1 MKVLFA
7 VSNEKITEQVVA
19 KYQVMFNEL
28 LSYKEVYYYNA
39 IVKELEKN
47 KDYNAIVIDE
57 SLESVSNDKGDQYLL
72 NNLDAITD
80 IAVNNENTQIPIILI
95 CKADRQPS
103 EEFLEKI
110 YKIGIFNA
118 LILKDRKISKICEYI
133 NNPRNKKD
141 AKKYYQINVDD
152 TEVVADT
159 EHDSI
164 AKTELK
170 NILNYYAKLGND
182 TSKYSETF
190 ERIAEQYTD
199 VELVYIIARFPENV
213 KNVLMSENQR
223 FRNLMSIDPS
233 KLQQMEQAKK
243 QQEMV
248 EKPKPVVHQE
258 ENANS
263 FVQEKVEDINVS
275 IEPKQ
280 EENIHI
286 VSNEYDIEEKEEQV
300 HENKNVAITPN
311 IEPQKVEVNNSNSI
325 NDINDINVNTN
336 PTNTNV
342 NYNQNQ
348 NTNNMN
354 YNYVEQTP
362 TMDRNMDV
370 QVQNVANQVNSKNVF
385 SFVGTS
391 KNGTSFLVNSLAILF
406 SSIGIN
412 TAIVDLTKNKN
423 DYYMCTN
430 NEDRLREIA
439 TLSIIKLEK
448 GIAEGVQINKNLSV
462 YTGLPTNDTN
472 KLNSRAVIDTL
483 KKNHTLILLDC
494 DFETNLEYYTY
505 SNQIFTVQSLDV
517 LTMQPLTIHLKKL
530 KELGIISDSKISIIL
545 NKEVPVKGLT
555 KKLMIGGLS
564 MYNSPNMEERV
575 QLFNKDNVKVYSV
588 PFDIQAYQKYLE
600 NIVHCKF
607 EITGYPK
614 KFITELQL
622 IAENIYP
629 EITKFN

>member
-19 KYQVMFNEL
+19 KYQVMYNEL

-39 IVKELEKN
+39 VVKELEKT

-80 IAVNNENTQIPIILI
+80 VAVNNDNTQIPIILI
-95 CKADRQPS
+95 CKADRQPA

-159 EHDSI
+159 EEDSI

-190 ERIAEQYTD
+190 DRIAEQYTD

-213 KNVLMSENQR
+213 KNVLMNENQR
-223 FRNLMSIDPS
+223 FRNLMNIDPK
-233 KLQQMEQAKK
+233 KLQQMELAKK
-243 QQEMV
+243 QQEAL
-248 EKPKPVVHQE
+248 EKQKKAEVVKMQK
-258 ENANS
+258 ENQA
-263 FVQEKVEDINVS
+263 INVN
-275 IEPKQ
+275 IEPKP
-280 EENIHI
+280 EENMVNTPNI
-286 VSNEYDIEEKEEQV
+286 SNEYNIDEPKEEIAS
-300 HENKNVAITPN
+300 NNDIKP
-311 IEPQKVEVNNSNSI
+311 KVEQNQIEINSSNIDSNVNNVN
-325 NDINDINVNTN
+325 NVNEDVQVN
-336 PTNTNV
+336 NNHIENNTPYT
-342 NYNQNQ
+342 NYNNQ
-348 NTNNMN
+348 TTNMN
-354 YNYVEQTP
+354 MVNT
-362 TMDRNMDV
+362 T
-370 QVQNVANQVNSKNVF
+370 QVQNVTTQINNKNVF

-391 KNGTSFLVNSLAILF
+391 KNGTSFLVNSLGILF

-430 NEDRLREIA
+430 NEERLREIA

-472 KLNSRAVIDTL
+472 KLNSKMVIDTL

-575 QLFNKDNVKVYSV
+575 ELFNKDNVKVYSV

-607 EITGYPK
+607 EIAGYPK
-614 KFITELQL
+614 KFITELKL

-629 EITKFN
+629 EIAKFN

>member
-19 KYQVMFNEL
+19 KYQVMYNEL

-95 CKADRQPS
+95 CKADRQPA

-133 NNPRNKKD
+133 NGPRNKKD
-141 AKKYYQINVDD
+141 AKKYYQIDVDD

-159 EHDSI
+159 ETDSI

-182 TSKYSETF
+182 TTKYSETF

-213 KNVLMSENQR
+213 KSVLMNENQR
-223 FRNLMSIDPS
+223 FRNLMNIDPN
-233 KLQQMEQAKK
+233 KLKQMEQAKK
-243 QQEMV
+243 EQEKQMAQQEV
-248 EKPKPVVHQE
+248 YVQAPVQMQAQNDAKIE
-258 ENANS
+258 ENA
-263 FVQEKVEDINVS
+263 KL
-275 IEPKQ
+275 
-280 EENIHI
+280 
-286 VSNEYDIEEKEEQV
+286 VSNQYDIEEEQKEVVETPKVQIQPQVEQIV
-300 HENKNVAITPN
+300 P
-311 IEPQKVEVNNSNSI
+311 KVEPKVNNNYSI
-325 NDINDINVNTN
+325 
-336 PTNTNV
+336 PA
-342 NYNQNQ
+342 
-348 NTNNMN
+348 NNMQMN
-354 YNYVEQTP
+354 
-362 TMDRNMDV
+362 
-370 QVQNVANQVNSKNVF
+370 NQVNSKNVF

-391 KNGTSFLVNSLAILF
+391 KNGTSFLVNSLGILF

-430 NEDRLREIA
+430 NEERLREIA

-472 KLNSRAVIDTL
+472 NLNSKMVIDTL
-483 KKNHTLILLDC
+483 KKNHTLVLLDC

-575 QLFNKDNVKVYSV
+575 ELFNRDNVKVYSV

-607 EITGYPK
+607 EIAGYPK

>member
-95 CKADRQPS
+95 CKADRQPA

-213 KNVLMSENQR
+213 KNVLMNENQR

-263 FVQEKVEDINVS
+263 FVQEKLEDINVS

-280 EENIHI
+280 EENIQI

-325 NDINDINVNTN
+325 NDINVNTN
-336 PTNTNV
+336 PTNTNI

-362 TMDRNMDV
+362 NMNRNMDV

>member
-19 KYQVMFNEL
+19 KYQVMYNEL

-95 CKADRQPS
+95 CKADRQPA

-133 NNPRNKKD
+133 NGPRNKKD
-141 AKKYYQINVDD
+141 AKKYYQIDVDD

-159 EHDSI
+159 ETDSI

-182 TSKYSETF
+182 TTKYSETF

-213 KNVLMSENQR
+213 KSVLMNENQR
-223 FRNLMSIDPS
+223 FRNLMNIDPN
-233 KLQQMEQAKK
+233 KLKQMEQAKK
-243 QQEMV
+243 EQEKQMKQQEV
-248 EKPKPVVHQE
+248 HVQAPVQMQAQNDAKIE
-258 ENANS
+258 ENA
-263 FVQEKVEDINVS
+263 K
-275 IEPKQ
+275 
-280 EENIHI
+280 I
-286 VSNEYDIEEKEEQV
+286 VSNQYDIEEEQKEVVETPKVQIQPQVEQ
-300 HENKNVAITPN
+300 
-311 IEPQKVEVNNSNSI
+311 IEQKVEPKVNN
-325 NDINDINVNTN
+325 
-336 PTNTNV
+336 
-342 NYNQNQ
+342 NYNIP
-348 NTNNMN
+348 TNNMQMN
-354 YNYVEQTP
+354 
-362 TMDRNMDV
+362 
-370 QVQNVANQVNSKNVF
+370 NQVNSKNVF

-391 KNGTSFLVNSLAILF
+391 KNGTSFLVNSLGILF

-430 NEDRLREIA
+430 NEERLREIA

-472 KLNSRAVIDTL
+472 KLNSKMVIDTL
-483 KKNHTLILLDC
+483 KKNHTLVLLDC

-575 QLFNKDNVKVYSV
+575 ELFNRDNVKVYSV

-607 EITGYPK
+607 EIAGYPK

>member
-19 KYQVMFNEL
+19 KYQVMYNEL

-39 IVKELEKN
+39 IVKELKSIE
-47 KDYNAIVIDE
+47 ALGSI
-57 SLESVSNDKGDQYLL
+57 SVQYLL

-80 IAVNNENTQIPIILI
+80 VAVNNDNTQIPIILI
-95 CKADRQPS
+95 CKADRQPA

-159 EHDSI
+159 EEDSI

-190 ERIAEQYTD
+190 DRIAEQYTD

-213 KNVLMSENQR
+213 KNVLMNENQR
-223 FRNLMSIDPS
+223 FRNLMNIDPK
-233 KLQQMEQAKK
+233 KLQQMELAKK
-243 QQEMV
+243 QQEAL
-248 EKPKPVVHQE
+248 EKQKKAEAVKMQK
-258 ENANS
+258 ENQA
-263 FVQEKVEDINVS
+263 INVN
-275 IEPKQ
+275 IEPKP
-280 EENIHI
+280 EENMVNTPNI
-286 VSNEYDIEEKEEQV
+286 SNEYNIDEQKEEIAS
-300 HENKNVAITPN
+300 NNDIKP
-311 IEPQKVEVNNSNSI
+311 KVEQNQIEINSSNIDSNVNKDVQVNNNHI
-325 NDINDINVNTN
+325 ENNTQYI
-336 PTNTNV
+336 
-342 NYNQNQ
+342 NYNNQ
-348 NTNNMN
+348 TTNMN
-354 YNYVEQTP
+354 MVNSP
-362 TMDRNMDV
+362 
-370 QVQNVANQVNSKNVF
+370 QVQNVTTQINNKNVF

-391 KNGTSFLVNSLAILF
+391 KNGTSFLVNSLGILF

-430 NEDRLREIA
+430 NEERLREIA

-472 KLNSRAVIDTL
+472 KLNSKMVIDTL

-575 QLFNKDNVKVYSV
+575 ELFNKDNVKVYSV

-607 EITGYPK
+607 EIAGYPK
-614 KFITELQL
+614 KFITELKL

-629 EITKFN
+629 EIAKFN

>member
-19 KYQVMFNEL
+19 KYQVMYNEL

-95 CKADRQPS
+95 CKADRQPA

-133 NNPRNKKD
+133 NGPRNKKD
-141 AKKYYQINVDD
+141 AKKYYQIDVDD

-159 EHDSI
+159 ETDSI

-182 TSKYSETF
+182 TTKYSETF

-213 KNVLMSENQR
+213 KSVLMNENQR
-223 FRNLMSIDPS
+223 FRNLMSIDPN
-233 KLQQMEQAKK
+233 KLKQMEQAKK
-243 QQEMV
+243 EQEKQIAQQEV
-248 EKPKPVVHQE
+248 HVQVPVQMQAQNDAKIE
-258 ENANS
+258 ENA
-263 FVQEKVEDINVS
+263 K
-275 IEPKQ
+275 
-280 EENIHI
+280 I
-286 VSNEYDIEEKEEQV
+286 VSNQYDIEEEQKEVVETPKVQIQPQVEQIV
-300 HENKNVAITPN
+300 PKVE
-311 IEPQKVEVNNSNSI
+311 QKVEPKVNN
-325 NDINDINVNTN
+325 
-336 PTNTNV
+336 
-342 NYNQNQ
+342 NYNIPA
-348 NTNNMN
+348 NNMQMN
-354 YNYVEQTP
+354 
-362 TMDRNMDV
+362 
-370 QVQNVANQVNSKNVF
+370 NQVNSKNVF

-391 KNGTSFLVNSLAILF
+391 KNGTSFLVNSLGILF

-430 NEDRLREIA
+430 NEERLREIA

-472 KLNSRAVIDTL
+472 KLNSKMVIDTL
-483 KKNHTLILLDC
+483 KKNHTLVLLDC

-575 QLFNKDNVKVYSV
+575 ELFNRDNVKVYSV

-607 EITGYPK
+607 EIAGYPK

>member
-19 KYQVMFNEL
+19 KYQVMYNEL

-95 CKADRQPS
+95 CKADRQPA

-118 LILKDRKISKICEYI
+118 LISKDRKISKICEYI
-133 NNPRNKKD
+133 NGPRNKKD
-141 AKKYYQINVDD
+141 AKKYYQIDVDD

-159 EHDSI
+159 ETDSI

-182 TSKYSETF
+182 TTKYSETF

-213 KNVLMSENQR
+213 KSVLMNENQR
-223 FRNLMSIDPS
+223 FRNLMNIDPN
-233 KLQQMEQAKK
+233 KLKQMEQAKK
-243 QQEMV
+243 EQEKQMAQQEV
-248 EKPKPVVHQE
+248 YVQAPVQMQAQNDAKIE
-258 ENANS
+258 ENA
-263 FVQEKVEDINVS
+263 KL
-275 IEPKQ
+275 
-280 EENIHI
+280 
-286 VSNEYDIEEKEEQV
+286 VSNQYDIEEEQKEVVETPKVQIQPQVEQIV
-300 HENKNVAITPN
+300 P
-311 IEPQKVEVNNSNSI
+311 KVEPKVNNNYSI
-325 NDINDINVNTN
+325 
-336 PTNTNV
+336 PA
-342 NYNQNQ
+342 
-348 NTNNMN
+348 NNMQMN
-354 YNYVEQTP
+354 
-362 TMDRNMDV
+362 
-370 QVQNVANQVNSKNVF
+370 NQVNSKNVF

-391 KNGTSFLVNSLAILF
+391 KNGTSFLVNSLGILF

-430 NEDRLREIA
+430 NEERLREIA

-472 KLNSRAVIDTL
+472 KLNSKMVIDIL
-483 KKNHTLILLDC
+483 KKNHTLVLLDC

-575 QLFNKDNVKVYSV
+575 ELFNRDNVKVYSV

-607 EITGYPK
+607 EIAGYPK

>member
-19 KYQVMFNEL
+19 KYQVMYNEL

-95 CKADRQPS
+95 CKADRQPA

-133 NNPRNKKD
+133 NGPRNKKD
-141 AKKYYQINVDD
+141 AKKYYQIDVDD

-159 EHDSI
+159 ETDSI

-182 TSKYSETF
+182 TTKYSETF

-213 KNVLMSENQR
+213 KSVLMNENQR
-223 FRNLMSIDPS
+223 FRNLMNIDPN
-233 KLQQMEQAKK
+233 KLKQMEQAKK
-243 QQEMV
+243 EQEKQMAQQE
-248 EKPKPVVHQE
+248 VHVQVPGQMQAQNNAKIE
-258 ENANS
+258 ENA
-263 FVQEKVEDINVS
+263 K
-275 IEPKQ
+275 
-280 EENIHI
+280 I
-286 VSNEYDIEEKEEQV
+286 VSNQYDIEEEQKEVVETPKVQIQPQVEQIV
-300 HENKNVAITPN
+300 P
-311 IEPQKVEVNNSNSI
+311 KVEQNVEPKVNNNYSI
-325 NDINDINVNTN
+325 PV
-336 PTNTNV
+336 
-342 NYNQNQ
+342 
-348 NTNNMN
+348 NNMQMN
-354 YNYVEQTP
+354 
-362 TMDRNMDV
+362 
-370 QVQNVANQVNSKNVF
+370 NQVNSKNVF

-391 KNGTSFLVNSLAILF
+391 KNGTSFLVNSLGILF

-430 NEDRLREIA
+430 NEERLREIA

-472 KLNSRAVIDTL
+472 KLNSKMVIDTL
-483 KKNHTLILLDC
+483 KKNHTLVLLDC

-575 QLFNKDNVKVYSV
+575 ELFNRDNVKVYSV

-607 EITGYPK
+607 EIAGYPK

>member
-19 KYQVMFNEL
+19 KYQVMYNEL

-39 IVKELEKN
+39 VVKELEKT

-80 IAVNNENTQIPIILI
+80 VAVNNESTQIPIILI
-95 CKADRQPS
+95 CKADRQPA

-159 EHDSI
+159 EEDSI

-190 ERIAEQYTD
+190 DRIAEQYTD
-199 VELVYIIARFPENV
+199 VELVYIIARFSENV
-213 KNVLMSENQR
+213 KNVLMNENQR
-223 FRNLMSIDPS
+223 FRNLMNIDPK
-233 KLQQMEQAKK
+233 KLQQMELAKK
-243 QQEMV
+243 QQEAL
-248 EKPKPVVHQE
+248 EKQKKAEAVKMQK
-258 ENANS
+258 ENQA
-263 FVQEKVEDINVS
+263 INVN
-275 IEPKQ
+275 IEPKP
-280 EENIHI
+280 EENMVNTPNI
-286 VSNEYDIEEKEEQV
+286 SNEYNIDESKEEIDS
-300 HENKNVAITPN
+300 NNDIKP
-311 IEPQKVEVNNSNSI
+311 KVEQNKIEINSSNIDSNVNNVN
-325 NDINDINVNTN
+325 NDVQVNNNHIENNTLNTNYNNQTTNMNMVNT
-336 PTNTNV
+336 T
-342 NYNQNQ
+342 
-348 NTNNMN
+348 
-354 YNYVEQTP
+354 
-362 TMDRNMDV
+362 
-370 QVQNVANQVNSKNVF
+370 QVQNVTTQINNKNVF

-391 KNGTSFLVNSLAILF
+391 KNGTSFLVNSLGILF

-430 NEDRLREIA
+430 NEERLREIA

-472 KLNSRAVIDTL
+472 KLNSKMVIDTL

-575 QLFNKDNVKVYSV
+575 ELFNKDNVKVYSV

-600 NIVHCKF
+600 HIVHCKF
-607 EITGYPK
+607 EIAGYPK
-614 KFITELQL
+614 KFITELKL

-629 EITKFN
+629 EIAKFN

>member
-19 KYQVMFNEL
+19 KYQVMYNEL

-39 IVKELEKN
+39 VVKELEKT

-80 IAVNNENTQIPIILI
+80 VAVNNDNTQIPIILI
-95 CKADRQPS
+95 CKADRQPA

-159 EHDSI
+159 EEDSI

-190 ERIAEQYTD
+190 DRIAEQYTD

-213 KNVLMSENQR
+213 KNVLMNENQR
-223 FRNLMSIDPS
+223 FRNLMNIDPK
-233 KLQQMEQAKK
+233 KLQQMELAKK
-243 QQEMV
+243 QQEAL
-248 EKPKPVVHQE
+248 EKQKKAEAVKMQK
-258 ENANS
+258 ENQA
-263 FVQEKVEDINVS
+263 INVN
-275 IEPKQ
+275 IEPKP
-280 EENIHI
+280 EENMVNTPNI
-286 VSNEYDIEEKEEQV
+286 SNEYNIDEPKEEIAS
-300 HENKNVAITPN
+300 NNDIKP
-311 IEPQKVEVNNSNSI
+311 KVEQNQIEINSSNIDSNVNNVN
-325 NDINDINVNTN
+325 NVNEDVQVN
-336 PTNTNV
+336 NNHIENNTPYI
-342 NYNQNQ
+342 NYNNQ
-348 NTNNMN
+348 TTNMN
-354 YNYVEQTP
+354 MVNT
-362 TMDRNMDV
+362 T
-370 QVQNVANQVNSKNVF
+370 QVQNVTTQINNKNVF

-391 KNGTSFLVNSLAILF
+391 KNGTSFLVNSLGILF

-430 NEDRLREIA
+430 NEERLREIA

-472 KLNSRAVIDTL
+472 KLNSKMVIDTL

-555 KKLMIGGLS
+555 KKLMVGGLS

-575 QLFNKDNVKVYSV
+575 ELFNKDNVKVYSV

-607 EITGYPK
+607 EIAGYPK
-614 KFITELQL
+614 KFITELKL

-629 EITKFN
+629 EIAKFN

>member
-19 KYQVMFNEL
+19 KYQVMYNEL

-95 CKADRQPS
+95 CKADRQPA

-133 NNPRNKKD
+133 NGPRNKKD
-141 AKKYYQINVDD
+141 AKKYYQIDVDD

-159 EHDSI
+159 ETDSI

-182 TSKYSETF
+182 TTKYSETF

-213 KNVLMSENQR
+213 KSVLMNENQR
-223 FRNLMSIDPS
+223 FRNLMNIDPN
-233 KLQQMEQAKK
+233 KLKQMEQAKK
-243 QQEMV
+243 EQEKQMAQQEV
-248 EKPKPVVHQE
+248 HVQAPVQMQAQNDAKIE
-258 ENANS
+258 ENA
-263 FVQEKVEDINVS
+263 K
-275 IEPKQ
+275 
-280 EENIHI
+280 I
-286 VSNEYDIEEKEEQV
+286 VSNQYDIEEEQKEVVETPKVQIQPQVEQIV
-300 HENKNVAITPN
+300 PKVE
-311 IEPQKVEVNNSNSI
+311 QKVEPKVNNNYSI
-325 NDINDINVNTN
+325 
-336 PTNTNV
+336 PA
-342 NYNQNQ
+342 
-348 NTNNMN
+348 NNMQMN
-354 YNYVEQTP
+354 
-362 TMDRNMDV
+362 
-370 QVQNVANQVNSKNVF
+370 NQVNSKNVF

-391 KNGTSFLVNSLAILF
+391 KNGTSFLVNSLGILF

-430 NEDRLREIA
+430 NEERLREIA

-472 KLNSRAVIDTL
+472 KLNSKMVIDIL
-483 KKNHTLILLDC
+483 KKNHTLVLLDC

-575 QLFNKDNVKVYSV
+575 ELFNRDNVKVYSV

-607 EITGYPK
+607 EIAGYPK

>member
-19 KYQVMFNEL
+19 KYQVMYNEL

-95 CKADRQPS
+95 CKADRQPA

-118 LILKDRKISKICEYI
+118 LISKDRKISKICEYI
-133 NNPRNKKD
+133 NGPRNKKD
-141 AKKYYQINVDD
+141 AKKYYQIDVDD

-159 EHDSI
+159 ETDSI

-182 TSKYSETF
+182 TTKYSETF

-213 KNVLMSENQR
+213 KSVLMNENQR
-223 FRNLMSIDPS
+223 FRNLMNIDPN
-233 KLQQMEQAKK
+233 KLKQMEQAKK
-243 QQEMV
+243 EQEKQMAQQEV
-248 EKPKPVVHQE
+248 HVQAPVQMQAQNDAKIE
-258 ENANS
+258 ENA
-263 FVQEKVEDINVS
+263 K
-275 IEPKQ
+275 
-280 EENIHI
+280 I
-286 VSNEYDIEEKEEQV
+286 VSNQYDIEEEQKEVVETPKVQIQPQVEQI
-300 HENKNVAITPN
+300 EQNV
-311 IEPQKVEVNNSNSI
+311 EPKVNN
-325 NDINDINVNTN
+325 
-336 PTNTNV
+336 
-342 NYNQNQ
+342 NYNIP
-348 NTNNMN
+348 TNNMQMN
-354 YNYVEQTP
+354 
-362 TMDRNMDV
+362 
-370 QVQNVANQVNSKNVF
+370 NQVNSKNVF

-391 KNGTSFLVNSLAILF
+391 KNGTSFLVNSLGILF

-430 NEDRLREIA
+430 NEERLREIA

-462 YTGLPTNDTN
+462 YTGLPTNATN
-472 KLNSRAVIDTL
+472 KLNSKMVIDTL
-483 KKNHTLILLDC
+483 KKNHTLVLLDC

-575 QLFNKDNVKVYSV
+575 ELFNRDNVKVYSV

-607 EITGYPK
+607 EIAGYPK
-614 KFITELQL
+614 YISRNNKV
-622 IAENIYP
+622 
-629 EITKFN
+629 

>member
-19 KYQVMFNEL
+19 KYQVMYNEL

-39 IVKELEKN
+39 VVKELEKT

-80 IAVNNENTQIPIILI
+80 VAVNNDNTQIPIILI
-95 CKADRQPS
+95 CKADRQPA

-159 EHDSI
+159 EEDSI

-190 ERIAEQYTD
+190 DRIAEQYTD

-213 KNVLMSENQR
+213 KNVLMNENQR
-223 FRNLMSIDPS
+223 FRNLMNIDPK
-233 KLQQMEQAKK
+233 KLQQMELAKK
-243 QQEMV
+243 QQEAL
-248 EKPKPVVHQE
+248 EKQK
-258 ENANS
+258 
-263 FVQEKVEDINVS
+263 KVEAVKMQKENQAISVD
-275 IEPKQ
+275 IEPKP
-280 EENIHI
+280 EENMVNTPNI
-286 VSNEYDIEEKEEQV
+286 SNEYNIDEPKEE
-300 HENKNVAITPN
+300 VASNNDIKP
-311 IEPQKVEVNNSNSI
+311 KVEQNQIEINSSNIDS
-325 NDINDINVNTN
+325 NVNTDVQVN
-336 PTNTNV
+336 NNHIENNTPYI
-342 NYNQNQ
+342 NYNNQ
-348 NTNNMN
+348 TTNMN
-354 YNYVEQTP
+354 MVNNP
-362 TMDRNMDV
+362 
-370 QVQNVANQVNSKNVF
+370 QVQNVTTQINNKNVF

-391 KNGTSFLVNSLAILF
+391 KNGTSFLVNSLGILF

-430 NEDRLREIA
+430 NEERLREIA

-472 KLNSRAVIDTL
+472 KLNSKMVIDTL

-575 QLFNKDNVKVYSV
+575 ELFNKDNVKVYSV

-607 EITGYPK
+607 EIAGYPK
-614 KFITELQL
+614 KFITELKL

-629 EITKFN
+629 EIAKFN

>member
-95 CKADRQPS
+95 CKADRQPA

-258 ENANS
+258 ENTNT
-263 FVQEKVEDINVS
+263 FTQEEAKDLNVS

-311 IEPQKVEVNNSNSI
+311 IELQKVEVNNSDDFN
-325 NDINDINVNTN
+325 NTN

-342 NYNQNQ
+342 NYNQSQ

-362 TMDRNMDV
+362 TMNRNMDV

>member
-19 KYQVMFNEL
+19 KYQVMYNEL

-39 IVKELEKN
+39 VVKELEKT

-80 IAVNNENTQIPIILI
+80 VAVNNENTQIPIILI
-95 CKADRQPS
+95 CKADRQPA

-159 EHDSI
+159 EEDSI

-190 ERIAEQYTD
+190 DRIAEQYTD

-213 KNVLMSENQR
+213 KNILMNENQR
-223 FRNLMSIDPS
+223 FRNLMNIDQK
-233 KLQQMEQAKK
+233 KLQQMELAKK
-243 QQEMV
+243 QQEDL
-248 EKPKPVVHQE
+248 EKQKKAEAAKMQK
-258 ENANS
+258 ENQA
-263 FVQEKVEDINVS
+263 INVD
-275 IEPKQ
+275 IEPKP
-280 EENIHI
+280 EENMVNTPSI
-286 VSNEYDIEEKEEQV
+286 SNEYNIDEPKEEIAS
-300 HENKNVAITPN
+300 NNDIKL
-311 IEPQKVEVNNSNSI
+311 KVEQNQIEINSSNIDSNFNNINKDVQVNNNHI
-325 NDINDINVNTN
+325 ENNT
-336 PTNTNV
+336 PYTN
-342 NYNQNQ
+342 YDNQ
-348 NTNNMN
+348 TTNMN
-354 YNYVEQTP
+354 MVNIT
-362 TMDRNMDV
+362 
-370 QVQNVANQVNSKNVF
+370 QVQNVTTQINNKNVF

-391 KNGTSFLVNSLAILF
+391 KNGTSFLVNSLGILF

-430 NEDRLREIA
+430 NEERLREIA

-472 KLNSRAVIDTL
+472 KLNSKMVIDTL

-575 QLFNKDNVKVYSV
+575 ELFNKDNVKVYSV

-600 NIVHCKF
+600 NIVHCKL
-607 EITGYPK
+607 EIAGYPK
-614 KFITELQL
+614 KFITELKL

-629 EITKFN
+629 EIAKFN

>member
-19 KYQVMFNEL
+19 KYQVMYNEL

-95 CKADRQPS
+95 CKADRQPA

-133 NNPRNKKD
+133 NGPRNKKD
-141 AKKYYQINVDD
+141 AKKYYQIDVDD

-159 EHDSI
+159 ETDSI

-182 TSKYSETF
+182 TTKYSETF

-213 KNVLMSENQR
+213 KSVLMNENQR
-223 FRNLMSIDPS
+223 FRNLMSIDPN
-233 KLQQMEQAKK
+233 KLKQMEQAKK
-243 QQEMV
+243 EQEKQMAQQEV
-248 EKPKPVVHQE
+248 HVQVPVQMQAQNDAKIE
-258 ENANS
+258 ENA
-263 FVQEKVEDINVS
+263 K
-275 IEPKQ
+275 
-280 EENIHI
+280 I
-286 VSNEYDIEEKEEQV
+286 VSNQYDIEEEQKEVVETPKVQIQPQVEQIV
-300 HENKNVAITPN
+300 PKVE
-311 IEPQKVEVNNSNSI
+311 QKVEPKVNNNYSI
-325 NDINDINVNTN
+325 
-336 PTNTNV
+336 PA
-342 NYNQNQ
+342 
-348 NTNNMN
+348 NNMQMN
-354 YNYVEQTP
+354 
-362 TMDRNMDV
+362 
-370 QVQNVANQVNSKNVF
+370 NQVNSKNVF

-391 KNGTSFLVNSLAILF
+391 KNGTSFLVNSLGILF

-430 NEDRLREIA
+430 NEERLREIA

-472 KLNSRAVIDTL
+472 KLNSKMVIDIL
-483 KKNHTLILLDC
+483 KKNHTLVLLDC

-575 QLFNKDNVKVYSV
+575 ELFNRDNVKVYSV

-607 EITGYPK
+607 EIAGYPK

>member
-95 CKADRQPS
+95 CKADRQPA

-223 FRNLMSIDPS
+223 FRNLMNIDPS

-243 QQEMV
+243 QQEIV
-248 EKPKPVVHQE
+248 EKPKQVVHQE

-263 FVQEKVEDINVS
+263 FVQEKVEDLNVS
-275 IEPKQ
+275 IESKQ

-325 NDINDINVNTN
+325 NDINVNTN

-362 TMDRNMDV
+362 NMNRNMDI

-575 QLFNKDNVKVYSV
+575 ELFNRDNVKVYSV

-607 EITGYPK
+607 EIAGYPK

>member
-19 KYQVMFNEL
+19 KYQVMYNEL

-95 CKADRQPS
+95 CKADRQPA

-133 NNPRNKKD
+133 NGPRNKKD
-141 AKKYYQINVDD
+141 AKKYYQIDVDD

-159 EHDSI
+159 ETDSI

-182 TSKYSETF
+182 TTKYSETF

-213 KNVLMSENQR
+213 KSVLINENQR
-223 FRNLMSIDPS
+223 FRNLMNIDPN
-233 KLQQMEQAKK
+233 KLKQMEQAKK
-243 QQEMV
+243 EQEKQMAQQEV
-248 EKPKPVVHQE
+248 HVQAPVQMQAQNDAKIE
-258 ENANS
+258 ENA
-263 FVQEKVEDINVS
+263 K
-275 IEPKQ
+275 
-280 EENIHI
+280 I
-286 VSNEYDIEEKEEQV
+286 VSNQYDIEEEQKEVVETPKVQIQPQVEQTAPKV
-300 HENKNVAITPN
+300 EQN
-311 IEPQKVEVNNSNSI
+311 IEPKVNNNYSI
-325 NDINDINVNTN
+325 
-336 PTNTNV
+336 PA
-342 NYNQNQ
+342 
-348 NTNNMN
+348 NNMQMN
-354 YNYVEQTP
+354 
-362 TMDRNMDV
+362 
-370 QVQNVANQVNSKNVF
+370 NQVNSKNVF

-391 KNGTSFLVNSLAILF
+391 KNGTSFLVNSLGILF

-430 NEDRLREIA
+430 NEERLREIA

-472 KLNSRAVIDTL
+472 KLNSKMVIDIL
-483 KKNHTLILLDC
+483 KKNHTLVLLDC

-575 QLFNKDNVKVYSV
+575 ELFNRDNVKVYSV

-607 EITGYPK
+607 EIAGYPK

>member
-19 KYQVMFNEL
+19 KYQVMYNEL

-39 IVKELEKN
+39 VVKELEKT

-80 IAVNNENTQIPIILI
+80 VAVNNENTQIPIILI
-95 CKADRQPS
+95 CKADRQPA

-159 EHDSI
+159 EEDSI

-190 ERIAEQYTD
+190 DRIAEQYTD

-213 KNVLMSENQR
+213 KNVLMNENQR
-223 FRNLMSIDPS
+223 FRNLMNIDQK
-233 KLQQMEQAKK
+233 KLQQMELAKK
-243 QQEMV
+243 QQEDL
-248 EKPKPVVHQE
+248 EKQKKAEAAKMQK
-258 ENANS
+258 ENQA
-263 FVQEKVEDINVS
+263 INVN
-275 IEPKQ
+275 IEPKP
-280 EENIHI
+280 EENMVNTPNI
-286 VSNEYDIEEKEEQV
+286 SNEYNIEEPKEEIAS
-300 HENKNVAITPN
+300 NNDIKP
-311 IEPQKVEVNNSNSI
+311 KVEQNKIEINSSNIDSNFNNINKDVQVNNNHI
-325 NDINDINVNTN
+325 ENNT
-336 PTNTNV
+336 PYI
-342 NYNQNQ
+342 NYNNQ
-348 NTNNMN
+348 TINMN
-354 YNYVEQTP
+354 MVNNT
-362 TMDRNMDV
+362 
-370 QVQNVANQVNSKNVF
+370 QVQNVTTQINNKNVF

-391 KNGTSFLVNSLAILF
+391 KNGTSFLVNSLGILF

-430 NEDRLREIA
+430 NEERLREIA

-472 KLNSRAVIDTL
+472 KLNSKMVIDTL

-575 QLFNKDNVKVYSV
+575 ELFNKDNVKVYSV

-607 EITGYPK
+607 EIAGYPK
-614 KFITELQL
+614 KFITELKL

-629 EITKFN
+629 EIAKFN

>member
-19 KYQVMFNEL
+19 KYQVMYNEL

-95 CKADRQPS
+95 CKADRQPA

-133 NNPRNKKD
+133 NGPRNKKD
-141 AKKYYQINVDD
+141 AKKYYQIDVDD

-159 EHDSI
+159 ETDSI

-182 TSKYSETF
+182 TTKYSETF

-213 KNVLMSENQR
+213 KSVLMNENQR
-223 FRNLMSIDPS
+223 FRNLMNIDPN
-233 KLQQMEQAKK
+233 KLKQMEQAKK
-243 QQEMV
+243 EQEKQMAQQEV
-248 EKPKPVVHQE
+248 YVQAPVQMQAQNDAKIE
-258 ENANS
+258 ENA
-263 FVQEKVEDINVS
+263 KL
-275 IEPKQ
+275 
-280 EENIHI
+280 
-286 VSNEYDIEEKEEQV
+286 VSNQYDIEEEQKEVVETPKVQIQPQVEQIV
-300 HENKNVAITPN
+300 P
-311 IEPQKVEVNNSNSI
+311 KVEPKVEPKVNNNYSI
-325 NDINDINVNTN
+325 
-336 PTNTNV
+336 PA
-342 NYNQNQ
+342 
-348 NTNNMN
+348 NNMQMN
-354 YNYVEQTP
+354 
-362 TMDRNMDV
+362 
-370 QVQNVANQVNSKNVF
+370 NQVNSKNVF

-391 KNGTSFLVNSLAILF
+391 KNGTSFLVNSLGILF

-430 NEDRLREIA
+430 NEERLREIA

-472 KLNSRAVIDTL
+472 KLNSKMVIDIL
-483 KKNHTLILLDC
+483 KKNHTLVLLDC

-575 QLFNKDNVKVYSV
+575 ELFNRDNVKVYSV

-607 EITGYPK
+607 EIAGYPK

>member
-19 KYQVMFNEL
+19 KYQVMYNEL

-39 IVKELEKN
+39 VVKELEKT

-80 IAVNNENTQIPIILI
+80 VAVNNDNTQIPIILI
-95 CKADRQPS
+95 CKADRQPA

-159 EHDSI
+159 EEDSI

-190 ERIAEQYTD
+190 DRIAEQYTD

-213 KNVLMSENQR
+213 KNVLMNENQR
-223 FRNLMSIDPS
+223 FRNLMNIDPK
-233 KLQQMEQAKK
+233 KLQQMELAKK
-243 QQEMV
+243 QQEAL
-248 EKPKPVVHQE
+248 EKQKKAEAVKMQK
-258 ENANS
+258 ENQA
-263 FVQEKVEDINVS
+263 INVD
-275 IEPKQ
+275 IEPKP
-280 EENIHI
+280 EENMVNTPNI
-286 VSNEYDIEEKEEQV
+286 SNEYNIDEPKEEIAS
-300 HENKNVAITPN
+300 NNDIKP
-311 IEPQKVEVNNSNSI
+311 KVEQKQIEINSSNIDSNVNN
-325 NDINDINVNTN
+325 VNK
-336 PTNTNV
+336 
-342 NYNQNQ
+342 
-348 NTNNMN
+348 
-354 YNYVEQTP
+354 
-362 TMDRNMDV
+362 DV
-370 QVQNVANQVNSKNVF
+370 QVNNNHIENNTPYINYNNQTTNMNMVNNPEVQNVTTQINNKNVF

-391 KNGTSFLVNSLAILF
+391 KNGTSFLVNSLGILF

-430 NEDRLREIA
+430 NEERLREIA

-472 KLNSRAVIDTL
+472 KLNSKMVIDTL

-575 QLFNKDNVKVYSV
+575 ELFNKDNVKVYSV

-607 EITGYPK
+607 EIAGYPK
-614 KFITELQL
+614 KFITELKL

-629 EITKFN
+629 EIAKFN

>member
-95 CKADRQPS
+95 CKADRQPA

-118 LILKDRKISKICEYI
+118 IILKDRKISKICEYI

-258 ENANS
+258 ENTNT
-263 FVQEKVEDINVS
+263 FTQEEAKDLNVS

-311 IEPQKVEVNNSNSI
+311 IELQKVEVNNSDDFN
-325 NDINDINVNTN
+325 NTN

-362 TMDRNMDV
+362 TMNRNMDV

>member
-95 CKADRQPS
+95 CKADRQPA

-213 KNVLMSENQR
+213 KNVLMNENQR

-233 KLQQMEQAKK
+233 KLQQIEQAKK

-258 ENANS
+258 ENANT
-263 FVQEKVEDINVS
+263 FTQEEAKDLNVS

-325 NDINDINVNTN
+325 NDINVNTN

-362 TMDRNMDV
+362 NMNRNMDV

>member
-19 KYQVMFNEL
+19 KYQVMYNEL

-95 CKADRQPS
+95 CKADRQPA

-133 NNPRNKKD
+133 NGPRNKKD
-141 AKKYYQINVDD
+141 AKNYYQIDVDD

-159 EHDSI
+159 ETDSI

-182 TSKYSETF
+182 TTKYSETF

-213 KNVLMSENQR
+213 KSVLMNENQR
-223 FRNLMSIDPS
+223 FRNLMNIDPN
-233 KLQQMEQAKK
+233 KLKQMEQAKK
-243 QQEMV
+243 EQEKQMAQQEV
-248 EKPKPVVHQE
+248 HVQAPVQMQAQNDAKIE
-258 ENANS
+258 ENA
-263 FVQEKVEDINVS
+263 K
-275 IEPKQ
+275 
-280 EENIHI
+280 I
-286 VSNEYDIEEKEEQV
+286 VSNQYDIEEEQKEVVETPKVQIQPQVEQIV
-300 HENKNVAITPN
+300 PKVE
-311 IEPQKVEVNNSNSI
+311 QKVEPKVNN
-325 NDINDINVNTN
+325 
-336 PTNTNV
+336 
-342 NYNQNQ
+342 NYNIPA
-348 NTNNMN
+348 NNMQMN
-354 YNYVEQTP
+354 
-362 TMDRNMDV
+362 
-370 QVQNVANQVNSKNVF
+370 NQVNSKNVF

-391 KNGTSFLVNSLAILF
+391 KNGTSFLVNSLGILF

-430 NEDRLREIA
+430 NEERLREIA

-472 KLNSRAVIDTL
+472 KLNSKMVIDTL
-483 KKNHTLILLDC
+483 KKNHTLVLLDC

-575 QLFNKDNVKVYSV
+575 ELFNRDNVKVYSV

-607 EITGYPK
+607 EIAGYPK

>member
-19 KYQVMFNEL
+19 KYQVMYNEL

-95 CKADRQPS
+95 CKADRQPA

-133 NNPRNKKD
+133 NGPRNKKD
-141 AKKYYQINVDD
+141 AKKYYQIDVDD

-159 EHDSI
+159 ETDSI

-182 TSKYSETF
+182 TTKYSETF

-213 KNVLMSENQR
+213 KSVLMNENQR
-223 FRNLMSIDPS
+223 FRNLMNIDPN

-243 QQEMV
+243 EQEKQMAQQEV
-248 EKPKPVVHQE
+248 HVQVPVQMQAQNDAKIE
-258 ENANS
+258 ENA
-263 FVQEKVEDINVS
+263 K
-275 IEPKQ
+275 
-280 EENIHI
+280 I
-286 VSNEYDIEEKEEQV
+286 VSNQYDIEEEQKEVVETPKVQIQPQVEQIV
-300 HENKNVAITPN
+300 PKVE
-311 IEPQKVEVNNSNSI
+311 QKVEPKVNN
-325 NDINDINVNTN
+325 
-336 PTNTNV
+336 
-342 NYNQNQ
+342 NYNIPA
-348 NTNNMN
+348 NNMQMN
-354 YNYVEQTP
+354 
-362 TMDRNMDV
+362 
-370 QVQNVANQVNSKNVF
+370 NQVNSKNVF

-391 KNGTSFLVNSLAILF
+391 KNGTSFLVNSLGILF

-430 NEDRLREIA
+430 NEERLREIA

-472 KLNSRAVIDTL
+472 KLNSKMVIDTL
-483 KKNHTLILLDC
+483 KKNHTLVLLDC

-575 QLFNKDNVKVYSV
+575 ELFNRDNVKVYSV

-607 EITGYPK
+607 EIAGYPK

>member
-19 KYQVMFNEL
+19 KYQVMYNEL

-80 IAVNNENTQIPIILI
+80 IAVNNDNTQIPIILI
-95 CKADRQPS
+95 CKADRQPA

-118 LILKDRKISKICEYI
+118 LISKDRKISKICEYI
-133 NNPRNKKD
+133 NGPRNKKD
-141 AKKYYQINVDD
+141 AKKYYQIDVDD

-159 EHDSI
+159 ETDSI

-182 TSKYSETF
+182 TTKYSETF

-213 KNVLMSENQR
+213 KSVLMNENQR
-223 FRNLMSIDPS
+223 FRNLMNIDPN
-233 KLQQMEQAKK
+233 KLKQMEQAKK
-243 QQEMV
+243 EQEKQMAQQEV
-248 EKPKPVVHQE
+248 HVQAPVQMQAQNDAKIE
-258 ENANS
+258 ENA
-263 FVQEKVEDINVS
+263 K
-275 IEPKQ
+275 
-280 EENIHI
+280 I
-286 VSNEYDIEEKEEQV
+286 VSNQYDIEEEQKEVVETPKVQIQPQVEQTAPKV
-300 HENKNVAITPN
+300 EQN
-311 IEPQKVEVNNSNSI
+311 IEPKVNNNYSI
-325 NDINDINVNTN
+325 
-336 PTNTNV
+336 PA
-342 NYNQNQ
+342 
-348 NTNNMN
+348 NNMQMN
-354 YNYVEQTP
+354 
-362 TMDRNMDV
+362 
-370 QVQNVANQVNSKNVF
+370 NQVNSKNVF

-391 KNGTSFLVNSLAILF
+391 KNGTSFLVNSLGILF

-430 NEDRLREIA
+430 NEERLREIA

-472 KLNSRAVIDTL
+472 KLNSKMVIDIL
-483 KKNHTLILLDC
+483 KKNHTLVLLDC

-575 QLFNKDNVKVYSV
+575 ELFNRDNVKVYSV

-607 EITGYPK
+607 EIAGYPK

>member
-95 CKADRQPS
+95 CKADRQPA

-263 FVQEKVEDINVS
+263 FVQEEVQDLNVS

-286 VSNEYDIEEKEEQV
+286 VSNEYDIEEKEEQA

-311 IEPQKVEVNNSNSI
+311 IEPPKVEVNNS
-325 NDINDINVNTN
+325 INDINVNTN

-354 YNYVEQTP
+354 YNYAEQTL
-362 TMDRNMDV
+362 TMNRNMDI

-530 KELGIISDSKISIIL
+530 KELGIISDSKISVIL

>member
-19 KYQVMFNEL
+19 KYQVMYNEL

-95 CKADRQPS
+95 CKADRQPA

-133 NNPRNKKD
+133 NGPRNKKD
-141 AKKYYQINVDD
+141 AKKYYQIDVDD

-159 EHDSI
+159 ETDSI

-182 TSKYSETF
+182 TTKYSETF

-213 KNVLMSENQR
+213 KSVLMNENQR
-223 FRNLMSIDPS
+223 FRNLMNIDPN
-233 KLQQMEQAKK
+233 KLKQMEQAKK
-243 QQEMV
+243 EQEKQMAQQEV
-248 EKPKPVVHQE
+248 HVQAPVQMQAQNDAKIE
-258 ENANS
+258 ENA
-263 FVQEKVEDINVS
+263 K
-275 IEPKQ
+275 
-280 EENIHI
+280 I
-286 VSNEYDIEEKEEQV
+286 VSNQYDIEEEQKEVVETPKVQIQPQVEQTAPKV
-300 HENKNVAITPN
+300 EQN
-311 IEPQKVEVNNSNSI
+311 IEPKVNNNYSI
-325 NDINDINVNTN
+325 
-336 PTNTNV
+336 PA
-342 NYNQNQ
+342 
-348 NTNNMN
+348 NNMQMN
-354 YNYVEQTP
+354 
-362 TMDRNMDV
+362 
-370 QVQNVANQVNSKNVF
+370 NQVNSKNVF

-391 KNGTSFLVNSLAILF
+391 KNGTSFLVNSLGILF

-430 NEDRLREIA
+430 NEERLREIA

-472 KLNSRAVIDTL
+472 KLNSKMVIDIL
-483 KKNHTLILLDC
+483 KKNHTLVLLDC

-575 QLFNKDNVKVYSV
+575 ELFNRDNVKVYSV

-607 EITGYPK
+607 EIAGYPK

>member
-248 EKPKPVVHQE
+248 EKPKSVVHQE
-258 ENANS
+258 ENDNS
-263 FVQEKVEDINVS
+263 FVQEGAKDLNVS

-300 HENKNVAITPN
+300 HENKNVTITPN
-311 IEPQKVEVNNSNSI
+311 IEPQKVEVNNSNS
-325 NDINDINVNTN
+325 INDINVNTN

-362 TMDRNMDV
+362 NMNRNMDV

-412 TAIVDLTKNKN
+412 TAIIDLTKNKN

>member
-95 CKADRQPS
+95 CKADRQPA

-213 KNVLMSENQR
+213 KNVLMNENQR

-258 ENANS
+258 ENTNT
-263 FVQEKVEDINVS
+263 FTQEEAKDLNVS

-325 NDINDINVNTN
+325 NDINVNTN

-354 YNYVEQTP
+354 YNYAEQTP
-362 TMDRNMDV
+362 TMNRNMDV

>member
-213 KNVLMSENQR
+213 KNILMSENQR

-325 NDINDINVNTN
+325 NDINVNTN
-336 PTNTNV
+336 PTNTNG

-362 TMDRNMDV
+362 NMNRNMDV

>member
-19 KYQVMFNEL
+19 KYQVMYNEL

-39 IVKELEKN
+39 VVKELEKT

-80 IAVNNENTQIPIILI
+80 VAVNNDNTQIPIILI
-95 CKADRQPS
+95 CKADRQPA

-159 EHDSI
+159 EEDSI

-190 ERIAEQYTD
+190 DRIAEQYTD

-213 KNVLMSENQR
+213 KNVLMNENQR
-223 FRNLMSIDPS
+223 FRNLMNIDPK
-233 KLQQMEQAKK
+233 KLQQMELAKK
-243 QQEMV
+243 QQEAL
-248 EKPKPVVHQE
+248 EKQKKAEAVKMQK
-258 ENANS
+258 ENQA
-263 FVQEKVEDINVS
+263 INVN
-275 IEPKQ
+275 IEPKH
-280 EENIHI
+280 EENTVNTLNI
-286 VSNEYDIEEKEEQV
+286 SNEYNIDEPKEEIAS
-300 HENKNVAITPN
+300 NNDIKP
-311 IEPQKVEVNNSNSI
+311 KVEQNQIEINSSNIDSNVN
-325 NDINDINVNTN
+325 NVNTDVQVN
-336 PTNTNV
+336 NNHIENNIPYT
-342 NYNQNQ
+342 NYNNQ
-348 NTNNMN
+348 TTNMSMVNN
-354 YNYVEQTP
+354 P
-362 TMDRNMDV
+362 
-370 QVQNVANQVNSKNVF
+370 QVQNVTTQINNKNVF

-391 KNGTSFLVNSLAILF
+391 KNGTSFLVNSLGILF

-430 NEDRLREIA
+430 NEERLREIA

-472 KLNSRAVIDTL
+472 KLNSKMVIDTL

-575 QLFNKDNVKVYSV
+575 ELFNKDNVKVYSV

-607 EITGYPK
+607 EIAGYPK
-614 KFITELQL
+614 KFITELKL

-629 EITKFN
+629 EIAKFN

>member
-19 KYQVMFNEL
+19 KYQVMYNEL

-39 IVKELEKN
+39 VVKELEKT

-80 IAVNNENTQIPIILI
+80 VAVNNDNTQIPIILI
-95 CKADRQPS
+95 CKADRQPA

-159 EHDSI
+159 EEDSI

-190 ERIAEQYTD
+190 DRIAEQYTD

-213 KNVLMSENQR
+213 KNVLMNENQR
-223 FRNLMSIDPS
+223 FRNLMNIDPK
-233 KLQQMEQAKK
+233 KLQQMELAKK
-243 QQEMV
+243 QQEAL
-248 EKPKPVVHQE
+248 EKQKKAEAVKMQK
-258 ENANS
+258 ENQAIS
-263 FVQEKVEDINVS
+263 VD
-275 IEPKQ
+275 IEPKP
-280 EENIHI
+280 EENMVNTPNI
-286 VSNEYDIEEKEEQV
+286 SNEYNIDEPKEEIAS
-300 HENKNVAITPN
+300 NNDIKP
-311 IEPQKVEVNNSNSI
+311 KVEQKQIEINSSNIDSNVNN
-325 NDINDINVNTN
+325 VNKDVQVN
-336 PTNTNV
+336 NNHIENNTPYI
-342 NYNQNQ
+342 NYNNQ
-348 NTNNMN
+348 TTNMN
-354 YNYVEQTP
+354 MVNNP
-362 TMDRNMDV
+362 
-370 QVQNVANQVNSKNVF
+370 QVQNVTTQINNKNVF

-391 KNGTSFLVNSLAILF
+391 KNGTSFLVNSLGILF

-430 NEDRLREIA
+430 NEERLREIA

-472 KLNSRAVIDTL
+472 KLNSKMVIDTL

-575 QLFNKDNVKVYSV
+575 ELFNKDNVKVYSV

-607 EITGYPK
+607 EIAGYPK
-614 KFITELQL
+614 KFITELKL

-629 EITKFN
+629 EIAKFN

>member
-19 KYQVMFNEL
+19 KYQVMYNEL

-39 IVKELEKN
+39 VVKELEKT

-80 IAVNNENTQIPIILI
+80 VAVNNDNTQIPIILI
-95 CKADRQPS
+95 CKADRQPA

-159 EHDSI
+159 EEDSI

-190 ERIAEQYTD
+190 DRIAEQYTD

-213 KNVLMSENQR
+213 KNVLMNENQR
-223 FRNLMSIDPS
+223 FRNLMNIDPK
-233 KLQQMEQAKK
+233 KLQQMELANK
-243 QQEMV
+243 QQEAL
-248 EKPKPVVHQE
+248 EKQKKAEAVKMQK
-258 ENANS
+258 ENQA
-263 FVQEKVEDINVS
+263 INVN
-275 IEPKQ
+275 IEPKP
-280 EENIHI
+280 EENMVNTPNI
-286 VSNEYDIEEKEEQV
+286 SNEYNIDEQKEEIAS
-300 HENKNVAITPN
+300 NNDIKP
-311 IEPQKVEVNNSNSI
+311 KVEQNQIEINSSNIDSNVNKDVQVNNNHI
-325 NDINDINVNTN
+325 ENNTQYI
-336 PTNTNV
+336 
-342 NYNQNQ
+342 NYNNQ
-348 NTNNMN
+348 TTNMN
-354 YNYVEQTP
+354 MVNNP
-362 TMDRNMDV
+362 
-370 QVQNVANQVNSKNVF
+370 QVQNVTTQINNKNVF

-391 KNGTSFLVNSLAILF
+391 KNGTSFLVNSLGILF

-430 NEDRLREIA
+430 NEERLREIA

-472 KLNSRAVIDTL
+472 KLNSKMVIDTL

-575 QLFNKDNVKVYSV
+575 ELFNKDNVKVYSV

-607 EITGYPK
+607 EIAGYPK
-614 KFITELQL
+614 KFITELKL

-629 EITKFN
+629 EIAKFN

>member
-19 KYQVMFNEL
+19 KYQVMYNEL

-95 CKADRQPS
+95 CKADRQPA

-133 NNPRNKKD
+133 NGPRNKKD
-141 AKKYYQINVDD
+141 AKKYYQIDVDD

-159 EHDSI
+159 ETDSI

-182 TSKYSETF
+182 TTKYSETF

-213 KNVLMSENQR
+213 KSVLMNENQR
-223 FRNLMSIDPS
+223 FRNLMNIDPN
-233 KLQQMEQAKK
+233 KLKQMEQAKK
-243 QQEMV
+243 EQEKQMAQQEV
-248 EKPKPVVHQE
+248 HVQVPVQMQAQNDAKIE
-258 ENANS
+258 ENA
-263 FVQEKVEDINVS
+263 K
-275 IEPKQ
+275 
-280 EENIHI
+280 I
-286 VSNEYDIEEKEEQV
+286 VSNQYDIEEEQKEVVETPKVQIQPQVEQ
-300 HENKNVAITPN
+300 
-311 IEPQKVEVNNSNSI
+311 IEQKVEPKVNN
-325 NDINDINVNTN
+325 
-336 PTNTNV
+336 
-342 NYNQNQ
+342 NYNIP
-348 NTNNMN
+348 TNNMQMN
-354 YNYVEQTP
+354 
-362 TMDRNMDV
+362 
-370 QVQNVANQVNSKNVF
+370 NQVNSKNVF

-391 KNGTSFLVNSLAILF
+391 KNGTSFLVNSLGILF

-430 NEDRLREIA
+430 NEERLREIA

-472 KLNSRAVIDTL
+472 KLNSKMVIDIL
-483 KKNHTLILLDC
+483 KKNHTLVLLDC

-575 QLFNKDNVKVYSV
+575 ELFNRDNVKVYSV

-607 EITGYPK
+607 EIAGYPK

>member
-19 KYQVMFNEL
+19 KYQVMYNEL

-39 IVKELEKN
+39 VVKELEKT

-80 IAVNNENTQIPIILI
+80 VAVNNENTQIPIILI
-95 CKADRQPS
+95 CKADRQPA

-159 EHDSI
+159 EEDSI

-190 ERIAEQYTD
+190 DRIAEQYTD

-213 KNVLMSENQR
+213 KNVLMNENQR
-223 FRNLMSIDPS
+223 FRNLMNIDPK
-233 KLQQMEQAKK
+233 KLQQMELAKK
-243 QQEMV
+243 QQEAL
-248 EKPKPVVHQE
+248 EKQKKAEAVKMQK
-258 ENANS
+258 ENQA
-263 FVQEKVEDINVS
+263 INVN
-275 IEPKQ
+275 IEPKP
-280 EENIHI
+280 EENMVNTPNI
-286 VSNEYDIEEKEEQV
+286 SNEYNIDEPKEEIAS
-300 HENKNVAITPN
+300 NNDIKP
-311 IEPQKVEVNNSNSI
+311 KVEQNKIEINSSNIDSNVNNVN
-325 NDINDINVNTN
+325 NVNEDVQVN
-336 PTNTNV
+336 NNYIENNTPYT
-342 NYNQNQ
+342 NYNNQ
-348 NTNNMN
+348 TINMN
-354 YNYVEQTP
+354 MVNT
-362 TMDRNMDV
+362 T
-370 QVQNVANQVNSKNVF
+370 QVQNVTTQINNKNVF

-391 KNGTSFLVNSLAILF
+391 KNGTSFLVNSLGILF

-430 NEDRLREIA
+430 NEERLREIA

-472 KLNSRAVIDTL
+472 KLNSKMVIDTL

-575 QLFNKDNVKVYSV
+575 ELFNKDNVKVYSV
-588 PFDIQAYQKYLE
+588 LFDIQAYQKYLE

-607 EITGYPK
+607 EIAGYPK
-614 KFITELQL
+614 KFITELKL

-629 EITKFN
+629 EIAKFN

>member
-19 KYQVMFNEL
+19 KYQVMYNEL

-72 NNLDAITD
+72 NNLDAITN

-95 CKADRQPS
+95 CKADRQPA

-110 YKIGIFNA
+110 YKIWIFNA

-133 NNPRNKKD
+133 NGPRNKKD
-141 AKKYYQINVDD
+141 AKKYYQIDVDD

-159 EHDSI
+159 ETDSI

-182 TSKYSETF
+182 TTKYSETF

-199 VELVYIIARFPENV
+199 VELVYIIARFTENV
-213 KNVLMSENQR
+213 QSVLMNENQR
-223 FRNLMSIDPS
+223 FRNLMNIDPN
-233 KLQQMEQAKK
+233 KLKQMEQAKK
-243 QQEMV
+243 EQEKQMAQQEV
-248 EKPKPVVHQE
+248 HVQAPVQMQAQNDAKIE
-258 ENANS
+258 ENA
-263 FVQEKVEDINVS
+263 K
-275 IEPKQ
+275 
-280 EENIHI
+280 I
-286 VSNEYDIEEKEEQV
+286 VSNQYDIEEEQKEVVETPKVQIQPQVEQI
-300 HENKNVAITPN
+300 EQNV
-311 IEPQKVEVNNSNSI
+311 EPKVNN
-325 NDINDINVNTN
+325 
-336 PTNTNV
+336 
-342 NYNQNQ
+342 NYNIP
-348 NTNNMN
+348 TNNMQMN
-354 YNYVEQTP
+354 
-362 TMDRNMDV
+362 
-370 QVQNVANQVNSKNVF
+370 NQVNSKNVF

-391 KNGTSFLVNSLAILF
+391 KNGTSFLVNSLGILF

-430 NEDRLREIA
+430 NEERLREIA

-472 KLNSRAVIDTL
+472 KLNSKMVIDIL
-483 KKNHTLILLDC
+483 KKNHTLVLLDC

-575 QLFNKDNVKVYSV
+575 ELFNRDNVKVYSV

-607 EITGYPK
+607 EIAGYPK

>member
-19 KYQVMFNEL
+19 KYQVMYNEL

-39 IVKELEKN
+39 VVKELEKT

-80 IAVNNENTQIPIILI
+80 VAVNNDNTQIPIILI
-95 CKADRQPS
+95 CKADRQPA

-159 EHDSI
+159 EEDSI

-190 ERIAEQYTD
+190 DRIAEQYTD

-213 KNVLMSENQR
+213 KNVLMNENQR
-223 FRNLMSIDPS
+223 FRNLMNIDPK
-233 KLQQMEQAKK
+233 KLQQMELAKK
-243 QQEMV
+243 QQEAL
-248 EKPKPVVHQE
+248 EKQKKAEAVKMQK
-258 ENANS
+258 ENQA
-263 FVQEKVEDINVS
+263 INVN
-275 IEPKQ
+275 IEPKP
-280 EENIHI
+280 EENMVNTPNI
-286 VSNEYDIEEKEEQV
+286 SNEYNIDEPKEEIAS
-300 HENKNVAITPN
+300 NNDIKP
-311 IEPQKVEVNNSNSI
+311 KVEQNQIEINSSNIDSNVN
-325 NDINDINVNTN
+325 NVNTDVQVN
-336 PTNTNV
+336 NNHIENNTPYI
-342 NYNQNQ
+342 NYNNQ
-348 NTNNMN
+348 TINMN
-354 YNYVEQTP
+354 MVNNP
-362 TMDRNMDV
+362 
-370 QVQNVANQVNSKNVF
+370 QVQNVTTQINDKNVF

-391 KNGTSFLVNSLAILF
+391 KNGTSFLVNSLGILF

-430 NEDRLREIA
+430 NEERLREIA

-472 KLNSRAVIDTL
+472 KLNSKMVIDTL

-575 QLFNKDNVKVYSV
+575 ELFNKDNVKVYSV

-607 EITGYPK
+607 EIAGYPK
-614 KFITELQL
+614 KFITELKL

-629 EITKFN
+629 EIAKFN

>member
-19 KYQVMFNEL
+19 KYQVMYNEL

-39 IVKELEKN
+39 VVKELEKT

-80 IAVNNENTQIPIILI
+80 VAVNNDNTQIPIILI
-95 CKADRQPS
+95 CKADRQPA

-258 ENANS
+258 ENTNT
-263 FVQEKVEDINVS
+263 FIQEEAKDLNVS

-300 HENKNVAITPN
+300 HENKNVTITPN
-311 IEPQKVEVNNSNSI
+311 IEPQKVEVNNSNS
-325 NDINDINVNTN
+325 INDINVNTN

-362 TMDRNMDV
+362 NMNRNMDV

-555 KKLMIGGLS
+555 KKIMIGGLS